1 MNDWMTIVFLLVLA
15 MVLITVDFYLP
26 GFVLGSIGVV
36 LMVVAL
42 FVAKGAY
49 GWGALLWLAPLEL
62 ALGGVAFYIAVKV
75 VPQTRTGK
83 KLFLTHTQEGRA
95 QPQRGAEWIGQ
106 QGVAHTVLRPSGV
119 AVINGNR
126 LDVQAESGMI
136 PAGSAIQVV
145 AVQDNN
151 IIVRKV

>member
-1 MNDWMTIVFLLVLA
+1 MNWLTIAFLLMVA
-15 MVLITVDFYLP
+15 MALITVDFYLP

-42 FVAKGAY
+42 FIAKGAY
-49 GWGALLWLAPLEL
+49 GWGAVLWLAPLEL
-62 ALGGVAFYIAVKV
+62 ALGGAAIYVAVKV
-75 VPQTRTGK
+75 VPRTRTGK
-83 KLFLTHTQEGRA
+83 KLFLTHAQEGRA
-95 QPQRGAEWIGQ
+95 QPQRGADWIGQ
-106 QGVAHTVLRPSGV
+106 QGVAHTVLRPSGM
-119 AVINGNR
+119 AIINGNR